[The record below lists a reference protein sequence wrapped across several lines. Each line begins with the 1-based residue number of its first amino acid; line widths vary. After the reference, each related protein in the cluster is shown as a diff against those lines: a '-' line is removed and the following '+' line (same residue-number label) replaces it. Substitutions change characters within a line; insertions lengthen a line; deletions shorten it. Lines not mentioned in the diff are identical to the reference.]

1 MPAMVFVWSRLVNG
15 SPNYTLVQVA
25 LNNVIMI
32 FAYAPIASLLLG
44 VTDISV
50 PWETLLL
57 SVGLYVIIPI
67 MAGCAT
73 RKKLLAH
80 SEQRL

>member
-1 MPAMVFVWSRLVNG
+1 LVNG